1 MAECSFIIKIWIY
14 VCIQV
19 LILNRCFQNTVMQS
33 KEIWMAQHIPTG
45 GLFVGGFTKTW
56 TSAEEDCPEL
66 SVTFRTN
73 VYIPSSKFDSW
84 RYGVRVFYKEWYK
97 FHNMLL
103 FQEMQHYQSGEIINM
118 HHFNSLSYNE

>member
-1 MAECSFIIKIWIY
+1 MSECSSILKIWMY
-14 VCIQV
+14 ECKQV
-19 LILNRCFQNTVMQS
+19 IILNSCFQNIAMQS
-33 KEIWMAQHIPTG
+33 KEMWTTHHIPTG

-84 RYGVRVFYKEWYK
+84 RYGVRVFYKEW
-97 FHNMLL
+97 
-103 FQEMQHYQSGEIINM
+103 
-118 HHFNSLSYNE
+118 